1 MVSLLVLIILII
13 LFTSIIAIAATA
25 KKTEKDTTI
34 KTESF
39 EKMIRAVYF
48 YLIMIIMICILIFG
62 TVEFFNSLMNIYL
75 PEKTVQ
81 TAIEAKSAQNNN
93 IQDLITSLASI
104 VIAFPTFVYFSK
116 NTKKENKI

>member
-1 MVSLLVLIILII
+1 MVSVIFLIILII
-13 LFTSIIAIAATA
+13 LFTSIVGIAATV
-25 KKTEKDTTI
+25 KRVEKDTTI

-39 EKMIRAVYF
+39 EKMIRTVYF

-62 TVEFFNSLMNIYL
+62 TVGFFNSLMNIYL

-93 IQDLITSLASI
+93 IQDVITSLTAI
-104 VIAFPTFVYFSK
+104 VIALPTFAYFSK
-116 NTKKENKI
+116 NVKKENKI

>member
-1 MVSLLVLIILII
+1 MVSVIFLIILII
-13 LFTSIIAIAATA
+13 LFTSIVGIAATV
-25 KKTEKDTTI
+25 KRVEKDTTI

-39 EKMIRAVYF
+39 EKMIRTVYF

-62 TVEFFNSLMNIYL
+62 TVGFFNSLMNIYL

-93 IQDLITSLASI
+93 IQDVITSLTAI
-104 VIAFPTFVYFSK
+104 VIALPTFAYFSK
-116 NTKKENKI
+116 NVKK